1 MAVAGYKDTKEA
13 IIDTLMGR
21 EVGHE
26 IQPDEHQNFAL
37 KLLDYIRSVE
47 LISGSTLI
55 GIAEPDTVPVQPD
68 DAHVAYIAGV
78 AQDRTVEYLYFI
90 DQDGVPISITTGEM
104 QAKFV
109 IMLWNTEYWSYVEL
123 DTNIISHA
131 DTAYFFY
138 NLLIR
143 KTYNSVAAMN
153 ADKTAP
159 VGDNGKLIK
168 VGETV
173 TVANQSNEAENAV
186 YSYTGN
192 GWRWQCSLASLSSR
206 VFDGGRA
213 DTVYGGARNIN
224 CGGAA
229 G

>member
-1 MAVAGYKDTKEA
+1 
-13 IIDTLMGR
+13 
-21 EVGHE
+21 
-26 IQPDEHQNFAL
+26 
-37 KLLDYIRSVE
+37 
-47 LISGSTLI
+47 
-55 GIAEPDTVPVQPD
+55 
-68 DAHVAYIAGV
+68 
-78 AQDRTVEYLYFI
+78 
-90 DQDGVPISITTGEM
+90 
-104 QAKFV
+104 
-109 IMLWNTEYWSYVEL
+109 L

-159 VGDNGKLIK
+159 VGDDGKLIK

-173 TVANQSNEAENAV
+173 SVANETNQAENAV
-186 YSYTGN
+186 YSYTGD
-192 GWRWQCSLASLSSR
+192 GWRWQCSLASLASR

-213 DTVYGGARNIN
+213 DTQYGGARNIN
-224 CGGAA
+224 CGGAE

>member
-1 MAVAGYKDTKEA
+1 
-13 IIDTLMGR
+13 
-21 EVGHE
+21 
-26 IQPDEHQNFAL
+26 
-37 KLLDYIRSVE
+37 
-47 LISGSTLI
+47 
-55 GIAEPDTVPVQPD
+55 
-68 DAHVAYIAGV
+68 
-78 AQDRTVEYLYFI
+78 
-90 DQDGVPISITTGEM
+90 
-104 QAKFV
+104 
-109 IMLWNTEYWSYVEL
+109 
-123 DTNIISHA
+123 
-131 DTAYFFY
+131 
-138 NLLIR
+138 
-143 KTYNSVAAMN
+143 MN

-192 GWRWQCSLASLSSR
+192 GWRWQCSLASLASR

>member
-55 GIAEPDTVPVQPD
+55 GIAEADTVPVQPD
-68 DAHVAYIAGV
+68 DANVAYIAGV
-78 AQDRTVEYLYFI
+78 AQERTVEFLYFI
-90 DQDGVPISITTGEM
+90 DQDGVPISVTTGEM

-109 IMLWNTEYWSYVEL
+109 ILTWNREYWSHVEL

-143 KTYNSVAAMN
+143 KTYNSVSAMN
-153 ADKTAP
+153 ADKNAP
-159 VGDNGKLIK
+159 IGDNGKYIK
-168 VGETV
+168 IGETV
-173 TVANQSNEAENAV
+173 SVANQSNEAENAV

-192 GWRWQCSLASLSSR
+192 GWRWQCSLASLASR
-206 VFDGGRA
+206 VIDGGRA
-213 DTVYGGARNIN
+213 DTLYGGARSIN

>member
-1 MAVAGYKDTKEA
+1 MAVAGYKDTREA

-37 KLLDYIRSVE
+37 MLLDYIRSVE

-55 GIAEPDTVPVQPD
+55 GIAESDTVPVQPD

-90 DQDGVPISITTGEM
+90 DQYGVPISITTGEM

-131 DTAYFFY
+131 DTAYFYY

-143 KTYNSVAAMN
+143 KTYNSVADMN
-153 ADKTAP
+153 ADSSAP
-159 VGDNGKLIK
+159 IGDDGKRIRI
-168 VGETV
+168 GETV
-173 TVANQSNEAENAV
+173 SVANPNDDSENAV
-186 YSYTGN
+186 YSYTGS
-192 GWRWQCSLASLSSR
+192 GWRWQCSLGSLVTR
-206 VFDGGRA
+206 KID
-213 DTVYGGARNIN
+213 
-224 CGGAA
+224 CGHAA

>member
-78 AQDRTVEYLYFI
+78 AQDRIVEYLYFI

-123 DTNIISHA
+123 DTNIISQA

-159 VGDNGKLIK
+159 VGDDGKLIK

-173 TVANQSNEAENAV
+173 SVANQSNEAENAV

-192 GWRWQCSLASLSSR
+192 GWRWQCSLASLASR
-206 VFDGGRA
+206 VIDGGRA
-213 DTVYGGARNIN
+213 DTRYGGARSIN